1 MLSSGALKRA
11 MRPSRRNPPKG
22 GKPADMPVEQ
32 PTKFEPV
39 SSIETLS
46 RTSKLR
52 GRPSRT
58 KSKSS
63 TRVLAATSIRF
74 LRALRESRSMR
85 SWSVRSALANN
96 RRVQLVTRAALMS
109 DISQGQRSATTGRE
123 RLQHMVGTNFR
134 KTGADQRVPPC
145 RSYSFP
151 DGCRIVH
158 LPEAQLVIYPDAN
171 HGAASQ
177 QRKFFLSMPGYF

>member
-32 PTKFEPV
+32 PTKFELV

-96 RRVQLVTRAALMS
+96 RRVQLVTRAAYHRLLAIYPLREYAAAGGLMS
-109 DISQGQRSATTGRE
+109 YGGNRTDTYHQAGIYAGRSATR
-123 RLQHMVGTNFR
+123 
-134 KTGADQRVPPC
+134 PPT
-145 RSYSFP
+145 
-151 DGCRIVH
+151 
-158 LPEAQLVIYPDAN
+158 E
-171 HGAASQ
+171 AASVVLLGSGN
-177 QRKFFLSMPGYF
+177 RAIR